1 MAADTLNGQTH
12 DKRDDTKTLAVLY
25 EISQAVSHTRN
36 LYDLYENI
44 HKALN
49 TILEADNF
57 YIALYHPERDSIS
70 FPYYADEKDESPE
83 EIFNFSETA
92 SLTGKVIDS
101 KQPKIFYEQDI
112 LDFARS
118 QNQEVIGTVSKIWL
132 GAPLII
138 KDRVIG
144 ALAIQNFDSPN
155 AYMASDLHL
164 LNTVSQHIAL
174 AIERKEAEE
183 KLKEQQNV
191 LETILESSPVGICLV
206 ENRVFKWVNTQ
217 MVKMLGYGS
226 KQELT
231 DQSTTIIYADK
242 RAYENSGR
250 IINSELKL
258 NGKADFEFE
267 LVRKDKS
274 RFTAHMIITD
284 SGKGTDRRIVTVA
297 DLSQL
302 ELAQEERM
310 EKERLQGVL
319 EMAGA
324 ICHEINQPLQTI
336 LGYTA
341 LFDLPDAVSPKALEQ
356 IKTQADRIGKIT
368 RRLSNITRY
377 KTMSY
382 PGDATIVDIWGSSSS
397 NEP

>member
-1 MAADTLNGQTH
+1 MVSDTQNLKAKET
-12 DKRDDTKTLAVLY
+12 RDDTKTLAVLY
-25 EISQAVSHTRN
+25 KISQAVSNTRD
-36 LYDLYENI
+36 LFDLYVNI

-49 TILEADNF
+49 TILDVPNF
-57 YIALYHPERDSIS
+57 YIAIYHAERDSIS
-70 FPYYADEKDESPE
+70 FPYYADEKDSSPG
-83 EIFNFSETA
+83 EIFNFSATA
-92 SLTGKVIDS
+92 SLTGQVIDAR
-101 KQPKIFYEQDI
+101 QPRIFYEQDI
-112 LDFARS
+112 LNFARQ

-144 ALAIQNFDSPN
+144 AVAIQSFDSPE
-155 AYMASDLHL
+155 AYLESDLYL
-164 LNTVSQHIAL
+164 LNTASQHIAL
-174 AIERKEAEE
+174 AIERKEAEK
-183 KLKEQQNV
+183 KLKEQQQV

-206 ENRVFKWVNTQ
+206 ENREFKWVNSQ
-217 MVKMLGYGS
+217 MVKMLGYSS
-226 KQELT
+226 KKELT
-231 DQSTTIIYADK
+231 DQTTSVIYADK
-242 RAYENSGR
+242 AAYKRAGDLIQTGLE
-250 IINSELKL
+250 L
-258 NGKADFEFE
+258 NGKADFDFE
-267 LVRKDKS
+267 LIRKDKS
-274 RFTAHMIITD
+274 RFTAHLIVTD
-284 SGKGTDRRIVTVA
+284 SAKGSNRTIATMA

-341 LFDLPDAVSPKALEQ
+341 LFDLPDAISPKALDH

-382 PGDATIVDIWGSSSS
+382 PGDTTIVDIWGSSSKES
-397 NEP
+397 